1 MTRAC
6 TTPLG
11 SYRPSSSSRVGSCRQ
26 GHLMVGPRCSRSRLA
41 SHPALRAVPGGRW
54 ASVPDREG
62 PCVRC
67 SGGAGAG
74 GRDTGEAAGVCVQS
88 QARRQGCSGCAGG
101 TENEL
106 DRRVITREKLVET
119 LAVSAAEI
127 TAVTRAEA
135 GTVPAPLPGKTA
147 PPWQEGLPAA
157 RHPAPSYPGEE
168 PPPPPRCGPNRRP
181 APTER
186 ARSAG
191 SPQAPR
197 SPADASSA
205 RSHRLAQLVD
215 NPGHVQAAQKLGSDR
230 ELPDDSQ
237 LQTSPRT
244 HGADAGTEAAGDR
257 EIIDTPS
264 QTRAAPP
271 LTPPRH
277 PIRPNRRAAE
287 CRFPTLSHGSA
298 RRAVQDH
305 LRDARN

>member
-157 RHPAPSYPGEE
+157 RHPAPSYPGRSLLHR
-168 PPPPPRCGPNRRP
+168 PGAAPIADLHQRSGRGQPVRHKRLDHLPMRQAHAHTAWHNSSTIPATSRRRRNS
-181 APTER
+181 AATE
-186 ARSAG
+186 S
-191 SPQAPR
+191 
-197 SPADASSA
+197 
-205 RSHRLAQLVD
+205 
-215 NPGHVQAAQKLGSDR
+215 
-230 ELPDDSQ
+230 
-237 LQTSPRT
+237 
-244 HGADAGTEAAGDR
+244 
-257 EIIDTPS
+257 S
-264 QTRAAPP
+264 QTILNYRRRHALTA
-271 LTPPRH
+271 LTPGPRPRGTGKSSTH
-277 PIRPNRRAAE
+277 PAKPAQ
-287 CRFPTLSHGSA
+287 PHP
-298 RRAVQDH
+298 
-305 LRDARN
+305 